1 MRVGATLSQKDEG
14 VELRLVACRS
24 RKLSSAKKNYPVH
37 EKEMLALVD
46 TLEEWRHYFL
56 GVVVLVYTEKSALS
70 YLQKNP
76 KPSPRQVRWLEKL
89 QRYDLKISH
98 IPGRS
103 NVAADALSRY
113 PVDAEAQMEGSV
125 LSVIKGGR
133 TRVTMEKSCRGGD
146 PDDVKP

>member
-1 MRVGATLSQKDEG
+1 M
-14 VELRLVACRS
+14 ACRS
-24 RKLSSAKKNYPVH
+24 RKLSSAEKNYSVH

-46 TLEEWRHYFL
+46 TLEEWRHYLL
-56 GVVVLVYTEKSALS
+56 GVAVLVYTDNSALS

-76 KPSPRQVRWLEKL
+76 KPSPRQVRWLENL

-113 PVDAEAQMEGSV
+113 PVDAVTKLGWSA
-125 LSVIKGGR
+125 LSVIEGGGN
-133 TRVTMEKSCRGGD
+133 VCDYGEGLHGVGD
-146 PDDVKP
+146 PVVVEP

>member
-1 MRVGATLSQKDEG
+1 MWELGLRCHRRMMGG
-14 VELRLVACRS
+14 GLRLVACRS
-24 RKLSSAKKNYPVH
+24 RKLSSAERNYPVH

-46 TLEEWRHYFL
+46 TLEEWRHYLL
-56 GVVVLVYTEKSALS
+56 GVTVLVYTDNSALS

-113 PVDAEAQMEGSV
+113 PVDGEAKGEGSE
-125 LSVIKGGR
+125 LSAIEGVENVCDYGEDKQGGR
-133 TRVTMEKSCRGGD
+133 YR
-146 PDDVKP
+146 

>member
-1 MRVGATLSQKDEG
+1 M
-14 VELRLVACRS
+14 VACRS
-24 RKLSSAKKNYPVH
+24 RKLSSAEKNYTVH

-46 TLEEWRHYFL
+46 TLEEWRHYLL
-56 GVVVLVYTEKSALS
+56 GVAVLVYTDNSALS

-76 KPSPRQVRWLEKL
+76 KRSPRQVRWLEKL

-113 PVDAEAQMEGSV
+113 PVDAEAQSGESV
-125 LSVIKGGR
+125 LSVIEGWR
-133 TRVTMEKSCRGGD
+133 TCVTMEKISRGGD
-146 PDDVKP
+146 TVDVEP

>member
-1 MRVGATLSQKDEG
+1 
-14 VELRLVACRS
+14 
-24 RKLSSAKKNYPVH
+24 
-37 EKEMLALVD
+37 MLALVD
-46 TLEEWRHYFL
+46 TLEEWRHYLL
-56 GVVVLVYTEKSALS
+56 GVTVLVYTDNSALS

-113 PVDAEAQMEGSV
+113 PVDGEAKRGGGA
-125 LSVIKGGR
+125 LSVIEGGED
-133 TRVTMEKSCRGGD
+133 VC
-146 PDDVKP
+146 DDGEGLQGWGRPQCC